1 MDNPQHSA
9 YRIPTKLP
17 FLLGELRSRL
27 PSTDDR
33 IRTIPGRGDP
43 TEYDAIADSL
53 YKLFVTARNLAPS
66 RNTTNCSTHPNG
78 PVDPAPPEEWGP
90 CLLCNTNR
98 RAGDPRAR
106 SGTATA
112 VSRYEIP
119 PPPYTHEA
127 LLARMRQINEVVF
140 ELHYRSSAQDLALT
154 ADLVHGAFI
163 IARELSRPRTVS
175 RCPRHPGAP
184 LDPAAHGGPRCL
196 FCVTDEARRT
206 RTAPPPQIRD
216 RPRRLPRGNRRRTEP
231 GPTTEGDGA

>member
-1 MDNPQHSA
+1 VDFPQHSA
-9 YRIPTKLP
+9 YRVPTKLP
-17 FLLGELRSRL
+17 FLLRELRSKL

-33 IRTIPGRGDP
+33 IRAIPGHGDP

-53 YKLFVTARNLAPS
+53 YRLFVIARNLAPS

-78 PVDPAPPEEWGP
+78 PVDPQPPDGWGQ

-106 SGTATA
+106 QGTPVALN
-112 VSRYEIP
+112 RHEIP
-119 PPPYTHEA
+119 PPPYTHDL

-140 ELHYRSSAQDLALT
+140 ELHYRSPEQDLALT

-163 IARELSRPRTVS
+163 IARELSRPRTAS
-175 RCPRHPGAP
+175 DCARHPGAP
-184 LDPAAHGGPRCL
+184 LDPAAQGGPRCL
-196 FCVTDEARRT
+196 FCAAEEARRT

-216 RPRRLPRGNRRRTEP
+216 RPRRPYPRSLR
-231 GPTTEGDGA
+231 